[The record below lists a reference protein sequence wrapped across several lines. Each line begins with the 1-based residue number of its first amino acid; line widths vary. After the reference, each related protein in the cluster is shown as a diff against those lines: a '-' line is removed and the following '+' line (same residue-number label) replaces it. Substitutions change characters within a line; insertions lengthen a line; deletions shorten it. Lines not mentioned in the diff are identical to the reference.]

1 MNKMMAA
8 LVFLALFATPVFGQP
23 DVEQDKIAY
32 LIASVAALQDA
43 AFIRNGQEYDAERAA
58 EHLRMKLRY
67 AGDHVRTAEDFI
79 ACCAT
84 RSSMSG
90 IRYQIRFHDGHT
102 VDSAAF
108 LHAKLAEYEAARR
121 AKPAAPPGIP

>member
-8 LVFLALFATPVFGQP
+8 LVFFAVFATPVFGQTE
-23 DVEQDKIAY
+23 VEQDKIAY

-43 AFIRNGQEYDAERAA
+43 TFIRNGQEYDAARAA
-58 EHLRMKLRY
+58 EHLRVKLRY
-67 AGDHVRTAEDFI
+67 AGDRVKTAEDFI

-90 IRYQIRFHDGHT
+90 IRYQIKFHDGHT
-102 VDSAAF
+102 VDSATF
-108 LHAKLAEYEAARR
+108 LHAKLAEYESGEH
-121 AKPAAPPGIP
+121 AKPTAPPGIP